1 MFESVTKSYSETTY
15 PRSRLEQMPTKRMKT
30 MPMPTRMTTQRNR
43 LTRSAHGRAFTRA
56 RCEVGGGTSQR
67 RKLEANKLKV
77 NDLETE
83 EELRRARLNLA
94 WPAARRSFPCCPT
107 DAICEY

>member
-1 MFESVTKSYSETTY
+1 MLSLVRDAKW
-15 PRSRLEQMPTKRMKT
+15 
-30 MPMPTRMTTQRNR
+30 
-43 LTRSAHGRAFTRA
+43 
-56 RCEVGGGTSQR
+56 GGGTSQR

-94 WPAARRSFPCCPT
+94 WPAARRSFPLRAFDSRALDYTREDLLASCVAFPPLPL
-107 DAICEY
+107 DKGRGVR